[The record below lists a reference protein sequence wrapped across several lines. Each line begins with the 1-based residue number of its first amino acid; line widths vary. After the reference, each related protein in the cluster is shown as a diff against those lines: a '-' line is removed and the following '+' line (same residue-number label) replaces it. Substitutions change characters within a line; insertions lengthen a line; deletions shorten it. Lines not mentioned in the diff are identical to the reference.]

1 MKNFISEKF
10 IVVRDLPVTV
20 DLVDP
25 LDPDDIFGTAEE
37 ETSEAFGAERVSVAK
52 ITLWAA
58 DVLHGHKE
66 REETYI
72 FVEGRGELF
81 LDDEIFKVGPGVKA
95 IIKPGVVHAA
105 RPKNDEEMVFW
116 CVSVPAFN
124 PEDVYNDP
132 RGREW

>member
-1 MKNFISEKF
+1 MKNFI
-10 IVVRDLPVTV
+10 IVKDLPVTA

-37 ETSEAFGAERVSVAK
+37 LVSEAFGAERVSVAK
-52 ITLWAA
+52 ITLWAT
-58 DVLHGHKE
+58 DILHNHKE
-66 REETYI
+66 GEETYI

-81 LDDEIFKVGPGVKA
+81 LDGEIFKVGPGVRV

-105 RPKNDEEMVFW
+105 RPKNDEELVFW
-116 CVSVPAFN
+116 CVSAPPFN